1 MKSTS
6 ILKVTEEYTENKTSH
21 YRLPTTSTME
31 NLSMAVCA
39 GEGAVL
45 RFGDK
50 VIVTD
55 HAWSGFV
62 AGIYEFIEDEKETGF
77 SYVECRLNLIAMAE
91 ELFPDGGHA
100 VQWALAEAAKN

>member
-21 YRLPTTSTME
+21 YRLPNT
-31 NLSMAVCA
+31 A

-55 HAWSGFV
+55 HAWGGFV

-100 VQWALAEAAKN
+100 VQWALEKAND